1 MSDLS
6 AAQTNPLLGTWRL
19 ISAIAINPDGTVIP
33 QVYGPNPI
41 GYITYTAEGRMMVV
55 FSKSDRPPFSED
67 IRTPFS
73 KNICSLPTEECVQAF
88 STFNAYAGTYT
99 LNGNTVTHHV
109 EVASIP
115 NRIGKDLVR
124 TFMLNGNRVTLR
136 TPPTNTD
143 GVLKVFELLWE
154 RVEHAVSK

>member
-6 AAQTNPLLGTWRL
+6 ATQTNPLVGTWTL
-19 ISAIAINPDGTVIP
+19 ICASAINPDGTVTP

-41 GYITYTAEGRMMVV
+41 GYITYTPEERMMVM
-55 FSKSDRPPFSED
+55 FARSDRPPLSED
-67 IRTPFS
+67 IRSPFS
-73 KNICSLPTEECVQAF
+73 KDIRSLPPEECVQAF

-109 EVASIP
+109 EIASIP
-115 NRIGKDLVR
+115 NRVGKDLVR
-124 TFMLNGNRVTLR
+124 TFTLNGNRVTLK

-143 GVLKVFELLWE
+143 GVLKVFELVWE
-154 RVEHAVSK
+154 RVES

>member
-6 AAQTNPLLGTWRL
+6 VDRSHPLLGTWRL
-19 ISAIAINPDGTVIP
+19 ISAIAISPDGIE
-33 QVYGPNPI
+33 QEVYGPNPI
-41 GYITYTAEGRMMVV
+41 GYITYTSERMMVM
-55 FSKSDRPPFSED
+55 FSRSDRPPLSGD
-67 IRTPFS
+67 IRSPFS
-73 KNICSLPTEECVQAF
+73 KDIHSLPAQECVQAF

-124 TFMLNGNRVTLR
+124 SFTLNGNRVTLT
-136 TPPTNTD
+136 TPPTKSD
-143 GVLKVFELLWE
+143 GVMKVFELVWE
-154 RVEHAVSK
+154 LVESR